1 MEGPVVIML
10 VAVLAVVSG
19 YHHDTL
25 FPSNDEYELFEFHPS
40 TTVEFPPLWSSAPY
54 GGYSRACSSRLSKL
68 PLRLIGEGAQFEQ
81 ESQVELP
88 FFTIRDGQGRLFSC
102 KAYTQE
108 ELHDLSIHDS
118 VFNDALLMEPDNDQ
132 VDSTQPSTS
141 QDANAVKDS
150 HNQKQNAPYLPAR
163 NSFNFGGTGENIFGL
178 VDRELQGACAQFHS
192 G

>member
-1 MEGPVVIML
+1 MPVVGML
-10 VAVLAVVSG
+10 VAVFALASG
-19 YHHDTL
+19 YNHDTL

-68 PLRLIGEGAQFEQ
+68 PLRLIGEEAQFEQ
-81 ESQVELP
+81 ESQDEQP
-88 FFTIRDGQGRLFSC
+88 FFTIRDGQGRLFTC

-108 ELHDLSIHDS
+108 ELQDLSIHDS
-118 VFNDALLMEPDNDQ
+118 VFNDALLMEPDYDQ

-141 QDANAVKDS
+141 QDANVVKDS
-150 HNQKQNAPYLPAR
+150 YNQQRNVQYLTAG
-163 NSFNFGGTGENIFGL
+163 NSFNLGGTGESIFGL
-178 VDRELQGACAQFHS
+178 VDRELQGACAQFHA